1 MINDAGNRD
10 AEQGL
15 LAACIIDQRGE
26 TISMCVEGGLLE
38 EHFSSTRHQAIYSV
52 LLDLH
57 REGERID
64 ETLMAERLSRSGKLD
79 EVGWQTALAALT
91 SRIETSAHA
100 AYWLKLVQEKH
111 AGSGS
116 NDTPNP

>member
-1 MINDAGNRD
+1 
-10 AEQGL
+10 
-15 LAACIIDQRGE
+15 
-26 TISMCVEGGLLE
+26 
-38 EHFSSTRHQAIYSV
+38 
-52 LLDLH
+52 
-57 REGERID
+57 
-64 ETLMAERLSRSGKLD
+64 LD
-79 EVGWQTALAALT
+79 EVGWQAALAALT

>member
-1 MINDAGNRD
+1 V
-10 AEQGL
+10 
-15 LAACIIDQRGE
+15 RGGR
-26 TISMCVEGGLLE
+26 SPEGTF
-38 EHFSSTRHQAIYSV
+38 FSAKHRTIYSV

-79 EVGWQTALAALT
+79 EVGWQAALAALT